1 MPQFIDPVRLS
12 SNEAPERTH
21 EPPWEGEIEQIFAGR
36 LGAGGNRNK
45 RDQGGV
51 GVNTGRDS

>member
-1 MPQFIDPVRLS
+1 MK
-12 SNEAPERTH
+12 APERTH